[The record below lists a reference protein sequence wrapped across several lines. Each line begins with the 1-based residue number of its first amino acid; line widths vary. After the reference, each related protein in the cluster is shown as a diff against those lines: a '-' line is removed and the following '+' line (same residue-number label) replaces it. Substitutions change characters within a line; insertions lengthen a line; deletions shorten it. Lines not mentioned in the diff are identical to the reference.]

1 MTDGG
6 MTAKS
11 GMSFGN
17 GKISAAKIVIW
28 TLLVICGVVFLTP
41 FVWMVE
47 RSINHESPG
56 PDGQVG
62 VLGNYDVAMDR
73 MGDFNRLV
81 LNTVFLTA
89 ASIVFQVFTC
99 SLAGFAFARLEFRGR
114 DVLFV
119 MVLATMML
127 PMQVTV
133 IPQFVLFQSLGWVD
147 TFLPILVPA
156 LLGGNP
162 FFIFLFRQFFLTI
175 PRETVEAARLDGCG
189 TFGLYW
195 RVMLPLARPAV
206 GAVAIFT
213 FLMVWNDLWWPLIY
227 LNSPE
232 NATLTL
238 ALAGFA
244 RSFRVAVDLLMAAAV
259 MVIIPCIVVYFAAQK
274 YFIRGIHLTGGKG

>member
-1 MTDGG
+1 MKGPW
-6 MTAKS
+6 
-11 GMSFGN
+11 
-17 GKISAAKIVIW
+17 KIVTW
-28 TLLVICGVVFLTP
+28 ALLLLCGVLFITP

-47 RSINHESPG
+47 TSLNLESPG

-62 VLGNYDVAMDR
+62 LLGNYTVAMDR
-73 MGDFNRLV
+73 MGDFLRLV
-81 LNTVFLTA
+81 LNTTFLTA
-89 ASIVFQVFTC
+89 ASIVFQIFTC

-114 DVLFV
+114 DFLFLL
-119 MVLATMML
+119 VLATMML

-133 IPQFVLFQSLGWVD
+133 IPQFILFQSLGWVD
-147 TFLPILVPA
+147 TFLPILAPA

-175 PRETVEAARLDGCG
+175 PRETVEVARLDGCG
-189 TFGLYW
+189 TLGIYW
-195 RVMLPLARPAV
+195 RIMLPLARPAV

-213 FLMVWNDLWWPLIY
+213 FLMVWNDLWWPIIY

-244 RSFRVAVDLLMAAAV
+244 RSFRVAVELLMAAAV
-259 MVIIPCIVVYFAAQK
+259 MIIIPCIIVYFAAQK

>member
-1 MTDGG
+1 MNRDPTG
-6 MTAKS
+6 
-11 GMSFGN
+11 
-17 GKISAAKIVIW
+17 SASASARAWSVA
-28 TLLVICGVVFLTP
+28 TYLLLVICAVVFITP

-47 RSINHESPG
+47 TSLNLGGPAPG
-56 PDGQVG
+56 AQGQVG
-62 VLGNYDVAMDR
+62 VLGNYSLAVDR
-73 MGDFNRLV
+73 MGDFTRLV
-81 LNTVFLTA
+81 VNTSFLTIT
-89 ASIVFQVFTC
+89 SIVFQILTC
-99 SLAGFAFARLEFRGR
+99 SLAGYAFARLRFRGR
-114 DVLFV
+114 DILFIL
-119 MVLATMML
+119 VLATMML

-147 TFLPILVPA
+147 TYLPILAPA

-175 PRETVEAARLDGCG
+175 PKEIVEVARLDGCG
-189 TFGLYW
+189 TLGIYW
-195 RVMLPLARPAV
+195 RIMLPLARPAV

-232 NATLTL
+232 KATLTL

-259 MVIIPCIVVYFAAQK
+259 MVVIPCIAVYFAAQK